1 MKNIAYTL
9 TALGLSISTAVAA
22 PSVSR
27 RQDICGLASSVQV
40 TAYGAAGADSSF
52 SVLFDNLWHDI
63 DGSKFSP

>member
-9 TALGLSISTAVAA
+9 TALVLSISTAVAA